1 MEPSEWRVIGESIQ
15 GSVHLRAQKP
25 NQDAIAWYPD
35 DGSGLPLILAVADG
49 HGGDKYFRSDIGA
62 QLAAKTALDVL
73 REFSEHRPKDGEL
86 SLMMERL
93 PAAIELQWKQAVR
106 DHLDANPVGDGT
118 DEPAT
123 TIGEHPAR
131 YIAYGTTLLSVLV
144 EQDFIVYLQ
153 LGDGDI
159 LTVSP
164 NGNVKRAIKPDP
176 NLIAN
181 QTTSLCLPEARKYF
195 HKQFQTIA
203 ADPPA
208 LVMLSTDGYAN
219 SFEDADFLK
228 TGSDYLDLIRTEG
241 IEHVNGHLGRWLS
254 ETTAK
259 GSGDDITVGIVIAPP
274 LEVVSKDQELPSQLE
289 PEKPSNSGNAIHSD
303 ASLRGDTAETG
314 LKRLIKLWRL
324 IRLRRGVQLWL
335 QRIIERQSSTRSA
348 QCSSQCGEGRGPR

>member
-1 MEPSEWRVIGESIQ
+1 MDPSEWRVIGESVQ

-25 NQDAIAWYPD
+25 NQDAIAWYPHA
-35 DGSGLPLILAVADG
+35 GAGPPLILAVADG
-49 HGGDKYFRSDIGA
+49 HGSDKHFRSDIGA
-62 QLAAKTALDVL
+62 QLATKTAVDVL
-73 REFSEHRPKDGEL
+73 REFLEHRPKDREL

-106 DHLDANPVGDGT
+106 DHLRANPVGDGS
-118 DEPAT
+118 DEPAA
-123 TIGEHPAR
+123 TISEHPAR

-144 EQDFIVYLQ
+144 TQDFIVYLQ

-159 LTVSP
+159 LTVLP
-164 NGNVKRAIKPDP
+164 NGDVKRAIKPDP

-195 HKQFQTIA
+195 RKQVQTIA

-208 LVMLSTDGYAN
+208 LVILSTDGYAN

-241 IEHVNGHLGRWLS
+241 VEHVNGHLKRWLS

-274 LEVVSKDQELPSQLE
+274 LEGVCKDEQLPSRPE
-289 PEKPSNSGNAIHSD
+289 PEKPPNPGNATLPGSSHLGD
-303 ASLRGDTAETG
+303 AAETRAR
-314 LKRLIKLWRL
+314 LLIKLWRL
-324 IRLRRGVQLWL
+324 IRLRR
-335 QRIIERQSSTRSA
+335 SA
-348 QCSSQCGEGRGPR
+348 QLADRRGPECNPIGAMLVPIR

>member
-1 MEPSEWRVIGESIQ
+1 MDPSEWRVIGKSVR
-15 GSVHLRAQKP
+15 GSAHLRAQKP

-35 DGSGLPLILAVADG
+35 EGAGLPLILAVADG
-49 HGGDKYFRSDIGA
+49 HGSEKHFRSDIGA
-62 QLAAKTALDVL
+62 QLATKTAVDVL

-106 DHLDANPVGDGT
+106 DHLNANPAVDGT
-118 DEPAT
+118 DEPAAAV
-123 TIGEHPAR
+123 GEHPAQ
-131 YIAYGTTLLSVLV
+131 YIAYGTTLLLVLV
-144 EQDFIVYLQ
+144 EQDFILYLQ

-164 NGNVKRAIKPDP
+164 NGSVKRAIRADP

-195 HKQFQTIA
+195 HKLFQTIA
-203 ADPPA
+203 DDPPA

-228 TGSDYLDLIRTEG
+228 TGSDYLDLIRAEG
-241 IEHVNGHLGRWLS
+241 IEHVNGHLEQWLS

-259 GSGDDITVGIVIAPP
+259 GSGDDITAGIVIAPQ
-274 LEVVSKDQELPSQLE
+274 LEVGCKDQPMQSQPE
-289 PEKPSNSGNAIHSD
+289 PKKLSNSGNTIHPRS
-303 ASLRGDTAETG
+303 SLLGDPTET
-314 LKRLIKLWRL
+314 LVKLLTKLCR
-324 IRLRRGVQLWL
+324 IILRRGAQLWL
-335 QRIIERQSSTRSA
+335 RRIIENQGSTRSA
-348 QCSSQCGEGRGPR
+348 QCSSQCGEGRVQR

>member
-1 MEPSEWRVIGESIQ
+1 MDPSEWRVIGESVR
-15 GSVHLRAQKP
+15 GSAHLRAQKP
-25 NQDAIAWYPD
+25 NQDAITWYPNE
-35 DGSGLPLILAVADG
+35 GAGLPLILAVADG
-49 HGGDKYFRSDIGA
+49 HGSDKYFRSDIGA
-62 QLAAKTALDVL
+62 QLATKTAVDVL
-73 REFSEHRPKDGEL
+73 REFSEHRPKNGEL
-86 SLMMERL
+86 SLLMERL

-106 DHLDANPVGDGT
+106 DHLDANPVGDRT
-118 DEPAT
+118 DEPVAT
-123 TIGEHPAR
+123 ISEHPAR

-153 LGDGDI
+153 IGDGDI

-203 ADPPA
+203 ADAPA

-228 TGSDYLDLIRTEG
+228 TGSDYLDLIRAQG
-241 IEHVNGHLGRWLS
+241 IEHVNGHLEQWLS

-274 LEVVSKDQELPSQLE
+274 LEVVCKDQELQSQPE
-289 PEKPSNSGNAIHSD
+289 PEKSSNSENAIHSG
-303 ASLRGDTAETG
+303 SFLGDRAETR
-314 LKRLIKLWRL
+314 LTRLIKLRRL
-324 IRLRRGVQLWL
+324 ISFRRGVQLWL
-335 QRIIERQSSTRSA
+335 RRIVESQSSIRSA
-348 QCSSQCGEGRGPR
+348 RCSSQCGEGRGRR

>member
-1 MEPSEWRVIGESIQ
+1 MHV
-15 GSVHLRAQKP
+15 RAQKP

-35 DGSGLPLILAVADG
+35 EGEGLPLILAVADG
-49 HGGDKYFRSDIGA
+49 HGSDKHFRSDIGA
-62 QLAAKTALDVL
+62 QLATKTAVAVL

-106 DHLDANPVGDGT
+106 DHLDANPVAEGT
-118 DEPAT
+118 DEPAA
-123 TIGEHPAR
+123 TISEHPAQ

-164 NGNVKRAIKPDP
+164 NGSVKRAIKSDP

-195 HKQFQTIA
+195 HKQFQTIGT
-203 ADPPA
+203 DPPA

-219 SFEDADFLK
+219 SFEDSDFLK

-241 IEHVNGHLGRWLS
+241 IEHVNGHLKQWLS

-274 LEVVSKDQELPSQLE
+274 LEVAYKEQELQSQPE
-289 PEKPSNSGNAIHSD
+289 PEKPSNLGNEIHPGSS
-303 ASLRGDTAETG
+303 SLGDFAETRVK
-314 LKRLIKLWRL
+314 LLMKLWRL
-324 IRLRRGVQLWL
+324 IRLRRGAQLWL
-335 QRIIERQSSTRSA
+335 RRIIESQSSIPSTR
-348 QCSSQCGEGRGPR
+348 CSSQCGEGRGQR

>member
-1 MEPSEWRVIGESIQ
+1 MDPSEWRVIGESVR
-15 GSVHLRAQKP
+15 GSVHVRAEKP

-35 DGSGLPLILAVADG
+35 EGTGLPLILAVADG
-49 HGGDKYFRSDIGA
+49 HGSDKHFRSDIGA
-62 QLAAKTALDVL
+62 QLATKTAVDVL
-73 REFSEHRPKDGEL
+73 REFSEHRPKDGRL

-106 DHLDANPVGDGT
+106 DHLDANPVGDAT
-118 DEPAT
+118 DEPAA
-123 TIGEHPAR
+123 TITEHPAR

-164 NGNVKRAIKPDP
+164 NGNVKRAIRADP

-195 HKQFQTIA
+195 HTQFQTIA

-208 LVMLSTDGYAN
+208 LVMLSTDGYSN

-228 TGSDYLDLIRTEG
+228 TGSDYLDLIRTDG
-241 IEHVNGHLGRWLS
+241 IEHVNGHLRQWLS

-259 GSGDDITVGIVIAPP
+259 GSGDDITVGIVIAP
-274 LEVVSKDQELPSQLE
+274 LLQVCKDQELPSQPE
-289 PEKPSNSGNAIHSD
+289 PEKPPNPGNAVAPGS
-303 ASLRGDTAETG
+303 SLRGDTAETRTK
-314 LKRLIKLWRL
+314 LLIRLWRL
-324 IRLRRGVQLWL
+324 IRLHRGIQLWL
-335 QRIIERQSSTRSA
+335 RRIMESQRPIRSA
-348 QCSSQCGEGRGPR
+348 QCSSQSSEGNGQR